1 MKSLIAQNKIFWGKP
16 PLFDKVPRLKIFNG
30 TPTQVIPKNIID
42 CVESTRSAQKHLDKI
57 LGQKGLFD
65 NPKPVNLIMHLI
77 EICQMPSDAVIL
89 DFFAGSG
96 TTFEAVVELNKKNNG
111 KRRCLLVQKDENEI
125 ALICEKRINAVKGDS
140 KVDIIRYTS

>member
-1 MKSLIAQNKIFWGKP
+1 
-16 PLFDKVPRLKIFNG
+16 
-30 TPTQVIPKNIID
+30 
-42 CVESTRSAQKHLDKI
+42 
-57 LGQKGLFD
+57 
-65 NPKPVNLIMHLI
+65 MHLI

-96 TTFEAVVELNKKNNG
+96 TTFEAVVELNKKDNG